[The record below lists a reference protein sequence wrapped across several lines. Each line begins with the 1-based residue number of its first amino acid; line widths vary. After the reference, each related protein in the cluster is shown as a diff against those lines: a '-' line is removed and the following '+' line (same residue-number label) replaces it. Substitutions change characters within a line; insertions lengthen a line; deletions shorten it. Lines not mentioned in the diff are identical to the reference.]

1 MVKEQL
7 DWNIR
12 ENGGGERGKRIAQKR
27 KEFIMCLAC
36 RMRKLKISTDLLV
49 VLLLIY
55 LIQ

>member
-27 KEFIMCLAC
+27 KEFIVCLAC